1 MPLSDLPNE
10 IILEI
15 ADHLRDRATN
25 TLARTNYHIYNL
37 LNGYLY
43 RRDVTQPLCISSCC
57 AGVCSLKTKPLL
69 NTQLLLLAI

>member
-43 RRDVTQPLCISSCC
+43 RCDTTSVHE
-57 AGVCSLKTKPLL
+57 
-69 NTQLLLLAI
+69 